1 MELGDRI
8 KNRRLELGLTLE
20 EVGKMVGVGKS
31 TVMKWE
37 TGYIENMKRDKI
49 ALLAKALKVSPLWI
63 MGLDESD
70 NIALVQTKKV
80 PLLGEIAAGEPIL
93 ATEDFKTYVEI
104 DDALHVDFCL
114 KVKGDSM
121 IDARIN
127 DGDIVFIRKQPEVEN
142 GEIAAVLIDNEATL
156 KRFYKNNGGVI
167 LKPENSKYQPKYY
180 TEKDFKDIRI
190 LGKAVFFQSEV
201 R

>member
-1 MELGDRI
+1 MLSR
-8 KNRRLELGLTLE
+8 
-20 EVGKMVGVGKS
+20 GVGNS
-31 TVMKWE
+31 SVNNV
-37 TGYIENMKRDKI
+37 I
-49 ALLAKALKVSPLWI
+49 KVCK
-63 MGLDESD
+63 GLGITTEDLERMAVESSWQKD
-70 NIALVQTKKV
+70 IIHFQTKKV

>member
-1 MELGDRI
+1 VHEKEGSKATFAKKI
-8 KNRRLELGLTLE
+8 GIPVTTLQS
-20 EVGKMVGVGKS
+20 MLSRGVGNS
-31 TVMKWE
+31 SVNNV
-37 TGYIENMKRDKI
+37 I
-49 ALLAKALKVSPLWI
+49 KVCK
-63 MGLDESD
+63 GLGITTEDLERMAVESSWQKD
-70 NIALVQTKKV
+70 IIHFQTKKV